1 MKKQIVIFL
10 GLIFTFSSVA
20 FAQMKTVTNAD
31 LEKFRQK
38 RLEAEREY
46 AENYKKLGFPSP
58 EKLAQQ
64 RIKDEKDLIAFS
76 QELET
81 RRIQREAIQK
91 EAEVQVLRAQNEF
104 LQTLVN
110 NSANQS
116 NENNVQHLPY
126 YNYGYPPYY
135 YFNRRFYG
143 NTNYGGFTNR
153 YGNLFNVQF
162 SPFGSF
168 RQRSLV
174 LPGFVQ

>member
-1 MKKQIVIFL
+1 MKKQIVVFL
-10 GLIFTFSSVA
+10 GLIFAFSSVA

-58 EKLAQQ
+58 EQLKEQ
-64 RIKDEKDLIAFS
+64 RVKDQKDLIAFS

-91 EAEVQVLRAQNEF
+91 EQEIQTLRAQNEF
-104 LQTLVN
+104 LQTLLN
-110 NSANQS
+110 NSNNQS
-116 NENNVQHLPY
+116 NENNVQYLPY
-126 YNYGYPPYY
+126 YNYGYPPFY

-143 NTNYGGFTNR
+143 NTNYGVFNNR
-153 YGNLFNVQF
+153 YGNLFNVQV
-162 SPFGSF
+162 SPFGSL
-168 RQRSLV
+168 RQRTVV
-174 LPGFVQ
+174 LPGFAR

>member
-1 MKKQIVIFL
+1 MKKQIVVFL

-58 EKLAQQ
+58 EKLERQ
-64 RIKDEKDLIAFS
+64 RIEDEKNLIAYS

-91 EAEVQVLRAQNEF
+91 EAEIQTLRAQNEF

-110 NSANQS
+110 NSNNQLNDNS
-116 NENNVQHLPY
+116 VQYLP
-126 YNYGYPPYY
+126 YNYGYSPYY

-143 NTNYGGFTNR
+143 NSNYGGFSNR
-153 YGNLFNVQF
+153 YGSLFNVQV
-162 SPFGSF
+162 SPFGSV
-168 RQRSLV
+168 RQRTLV
-174 LPGFVQ
+174 LPGFAR